1 MASLNN
7 FDANQVDPAA
17 QFDPLPAGRYVAVI
31 TESEM
36 KPTKAGNGRYLQLAF
51 QVLEGELRGRFVWAR
66 LNLENESAM
75 AVKIARGEL
84 SSICRAIGKMQ
95 PHDSVE
101 LHGVPLE
108 ITVGLKR
115 RDDTGEFTNII
126 KGYARRSLGSGG
138 AGGAGAAVPVTPST
152 PRQPVAA
159 GSTPPWK
166 R

>member
-1 MASLNN
+1 MAQLNN
-7 FDANQVDPAA
+7 FDANQIDPAV
-17 QFDPLPAGRYVAVI
+17 QFDPLPAGRYAAII

-36 KPTKAGNGRYLQLAF
+36 KPTKAGNGQYLQLTF
-51 QVLEGELRGRFVWAR
+51 QVIEGEFRGRFVWAR

-84 SSICRAIGKMQ
+84 SSICRAVNVMQ
-95 PHDSVE
+95 PRDSVE

-115 RDDTGEFTNII
+115 RDDSGEFTNVI
-126 KGYARRSLGSGG
+126 KGYAKRPTPGTGG
-138 AGGAGAAVPVTPST
+138 ATAAVAAPTSG
-152 PRQPVAA
+152 PRQPALA
-159 GSTPPWK
+159 SSSPPWK